1 MMKKILFIFLLLL
14 NISNTYA
21 TVNVIGFAGGGA
33 GIGGSSV
40 TTSLSPI
47 NSTGATLIIFHVSRN
62 TEVCTIG
69 DNKGNTFTLIQSV
82 TSGTMVSEI
91 YYCIPPA
98 ANTGLNH
105 YFTYQA
111 CVPPGATPS
120 IDVIVLSAT
129 NTSSPIDQQN
139 SAALSAALSGQPG
152 SITPTANNEIVI
164 TAVNAN
170 TSTSAPTISPGYTVS
185 SSINF
190 TAGRHV
196 ASGMAYSI
204 QTLAAATNPTWT
216 YGSSTISAQNIVSF
230 RALSNNNSNFFQL
243 LK

>member
-1 MMKKILFIFLLLL
+1 MKRIVFLLFFIF
-14 NISNTYA
+14 NVFNAHA
-21 TVNVIGFAGGGA
+21 TINLIGFAGAGA

-40 TTSLSPI
+40 TTSLNPI
-47 NSTGATLIIFHVSRN
+47 NSTGATLIVFHVSRN
-62 TEVCTIG
+62 TESCTIG
-69 DNKGNTFTLIQSV
+69 DNKGNIFTLIQSV

-98 ANTGLNH
+98 GNTGINH

-120 IDVIVLSAT
+120 IDISIWSAT
-129 NTSSPIDQQN
+129 NISSPVDEQN
-139 SAALSAALSGQPG
+139 SASLSVAISGQPG
-152 SITPTANNEIVI
+152 SITPTVNNELVI
-164 TAVNAN
+164 TAVNAG
-170 TSTSAPTISPGYTVS
+170 TSTSAPTISAGYSVS
-185 SSINF
+185 SSISF
-190 TAGRHV
+190 TASRHV

-204 QTLAAATNPTWT
+204 QTLATATNPTWT

-230 RALSNNNSNFFQL
+230 RALSSNNSNFFQL

>member
-1 MMKKILFIFLLLL
+1 MKKILVLFFLIHSINVNATI
-14 NISNTYA
+14 NI
-21 TVNVIGFAGGGA
+21 IGFAGAGA
-33 GIGGSSV
+33 GIGASSV
-40 TTSLSPI
+40 TTSLNPI
-47 NSTGATLIIFHVSRN
+47 NSTGATLIVFHVSRN
-62 TEVCTIG
+62 TESCAIS

-98 ANTGLNH
+98 ANTGVNH
-105 YFTYQA
+105 YFIYQA
-111 CVPPGATPS
+111 CVPPGAMPS
-120 IDVIVLSAT
+120 IDVMVLSAT
-129 NTSSPIDQQN
+129 NISSPIDQQN
-139 SAALSAALSGQPG
+139 SAAISSALSGQPG

-170 TSTSAPTISPGYTVS
+170 TSTAAPIISAGYTVS

-196 ASGMAYSI
+196 ASGMAYSL